1 MAVAR
6 FYFALN
12 HGRSDDRYFLST
24 VPAPR
29 KRFYQVES
37 LALVVFPPER
47 KTSASRKGNER

>member
-29 KRFYQVES
+29 KRIYQLEKLGPGGVPTWE
-37 LALVVFPPER
+37 
-47 KTSASRKGNER
+47 KN